1 MYLKLVNFRK
11 DMYMISKNTK
21 RILHTALGVFCAIS
35 IVSSDILVYAAPSSK
50 ELEKKTSELQEELD
64 SLNGEMSSLAKELEE
79 TASQINSLTEKVE
92 QAKLDLAAAK
102 MNEELQYEAM
112 KERIKFMY
120 EGGNISLLHILFS
133 SEDMA
138 DFLSN
143 AEYVSTITE
152 YDRSM
157 LAEYQAVSEK
167 VEEKQAAL
175 TAQQEELSTMQDTL
189 TSQKDNLEEQIS
201 STSGKLSKY
210 NKQLKQAR
218 AAEKALKEAQNSQT
232 TSTGSAN
239 TDDGSAN
246 VGATTA
252 NVDDV
257 VLFAA
262 ILQCEAGGS
271 GYDGMLAVATVI
283 MNRIASSR
291 FPDTIKG
298 VVYQSG
304 QFSPTWNGSLE
315 RVLSRGPSSTAY
327 TVAKDALAGKRH
339 SKVKDCFF
347 FHAAWT
353 GHSGINVGGNV
364 FW

>member
-1 MYLKLVNFRK
+1 
-11 DMYMISKNTK
+11 MINKNKK
-21 RILHTALGVFCAIS
+21 RMLHTALGLFCALTIA
-35 IVSSDILVYAAPSSK
+35 SSDILVYASPSSK
-50 ELEKKTSELQEELD
+50 ELEEKTSELQGELD
-64 SLNGEMSSLAKELEE
+64 SLNNEMSSLAKELEE
-79 TASQINSLTEKVE
+79 TASQINSLSEKVD
-92 QAKLDLAAAK
+92 QAKLELAAAK
-102 MNEELQYEAM
+102 MNEDLQYEAM

-120 EGGNISLLHILFS
+120 EGGSVNLLHILLTS
-133 SEDMA
+133 QNMA

-143 AEYVSTITE
+143 AEYISTITE
-152 YDRSM
+152 YDRNM

-175 TAQQEELSTMQDTL
+175 TKQQEELSAMQDTL
-189 TSQKDNLEEQIS
+189 TSQKNNLKQQIS

-210 NKQLKQAR
+210 NKELEKAR
-218 AAEKALKEAQNSQT
+218 AAEQALKDAQNNET
-232 TSTGSAN
+232 TSTGTGN

-252 NVDDV
+252 SVEDV

-262 ILQCEAGGS
+262 ILECEAGGS
-271 GYDGMLAVATVI
+271 SYDGMLAVATVI
-283 MNRIASSR
+283 MNRVASSR
-291 FPDTIKG
+291 FPNTLKG
-298 VVYQSG
+298 VIYQSG

-327 TVAKDALAGKRH
+327 SVAKAALAGKRH
-339 SKVKDCFF
+339 SKVKNCYF

-353 GHSGINVGGNV
+353 GHYGVNVGGNV